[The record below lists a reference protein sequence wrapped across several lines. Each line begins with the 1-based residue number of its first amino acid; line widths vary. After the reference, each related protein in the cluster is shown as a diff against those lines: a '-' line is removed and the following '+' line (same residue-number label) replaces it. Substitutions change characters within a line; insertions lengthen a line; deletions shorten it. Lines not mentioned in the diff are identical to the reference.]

1 MSWQVNLAL
10 ACYAGWLWLHSWLGK
25 KRFIKALT
33 GLIALEVL
41 GFVGFASWTMAQ
53 DHDISASGAA
63 GLALFVGTGLLLVPA
78 LVGAYS
84 IWKFRAATNL

>member
-1 MSWQVNLAL
+1 M
-10 ACYAGWLWLHSWLGK
+10 GK

-53 DHDISASGAA
+53 DYDISASGAV
-63 GLALFVGTGLLLVPA
+63 GLAILAGVGVLLVPA

-84 IWKFRAATNL
+84 IWKFRAAANL